1 MATGSETGRGRRQG
15 SVAAR
20 ALAVLAL
27 IAAAVI
33 VVAVVLATLEGGT
46 TSPGGS
52 TTSKARHHHNRQPSQ
67 PYYVIQS
74 GDTLDAIHLKFHVS
88 IARLEQLNPK
98 LDTQQ
103 LPVSGCVNLVP
114 DGCKVLTQGG

>member
-1 MATGSETGRGRRQG
+1 MATGRETGRGRRQG
-15 SVAAR
+15 RIAAR

-27 IAAAVI
+27 IVAAVV

-46 TSPGGS
+46 TSPAGS
-52 TTSKARHHHNRQPSQ
+52 TTGKARHHRSRQPPQ
-67 PYYVIQS
+67 PYFVIQS
-74 GDTLDAIHLKFHVS
+74 GDTLDAIHLRFHVS
-88 IARLEQLNPK
+88 IARLESLNPK